1 MVQITTRT
9 DALEEMMIVRLTG
22 DFDLGAVASVRS
34 VFHDVVRDGWPIV
47 LVDLE
52 AVAFVDSAAL
62 GVLIGLHRRC
72 RMKNGQ
78 CVLVA
83 AQPEVVRLLEVTD
96 LDKLFLAATSVEA
109 AAVLASQQQAASRS

>member
-1 MVQITTRT
+1 MLITKRT
-9 DALEEMMIVRLTG
+9 DATEEMMIVGLAG

-34 VFHDVVRDGWPIV
+34 VFHEVTNDGWSMV
-47 LVDLE
+47 LVDLSE
-52 AVAFVDSAAL
+52 VSFVDSAAL

-96 LDKLFLAATSVEA
+96 LDKLFLTATSVEA